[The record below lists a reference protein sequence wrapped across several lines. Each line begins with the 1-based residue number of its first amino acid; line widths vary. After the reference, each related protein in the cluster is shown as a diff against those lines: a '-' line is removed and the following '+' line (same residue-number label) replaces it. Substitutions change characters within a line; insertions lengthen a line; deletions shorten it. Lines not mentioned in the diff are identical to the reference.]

1 MSDDLSTIPLWRLE
15 VFVEPHQ
22 VAVAELIFEGVS
34 NAVSSYVSDN
44 GGPWRVEGYT
54 DTPPEL
60 AVVQNGLE
68 IALGA
73 SPEDT
78 PKISVEF
85 LSPRD
90 WLAENLSSFQPIRI
104 DRFFIYPSH
113 YDGAFPISSIPFEI
127 DAGTA
132 FGSGTHPTTST
143 CLRALTKLAK
153 VKRVGKALDLGCGS
167 GLLAFG
173 MAKLWPAEITA
184 VDIDP
189 EAVRVTKQ
197 NARINKLPHRVKTLL
212 SNGMQNP
219 VLNARGPFNL
229 IVANVLARPL
239 IGMARDV
246 CHALA
251 PGGSLV
257 LSGLLLRDARWVA
270 SRYGAHGLIF
280 EREMRDGEWATLTLR
295 KPG

>member
-1 MSDDLSTIPLWRLE
+1 MTDDLSAVPLWRLE
-15 VFVEPHQ
+15 LVVEPHQ

-34 NAVSSYVSDN
+34 NAVSSYVGVD

-54 DTPPEL
+54 DTPPDV
-60 AVVQNGLE
+60 AAVQNGLE
-68 IALGA
+68 MAIGLP
-73 SPEDT
+73 PEDA
-78 PKISVEF
+78 PKVSVEF

-90 WLAENLSSFQPIRI
+90 WLAENLSSFQPLRI

-113 YDGAFPISSIPFEI
+113 YDGAFPIASIPFEI
-127 DAGTA
+127 NAGTA

-153 VKRVGKALDLGCGS
+153 TKRVGKALDLGCGS
-167 GLLAFG
+167 GILAFA
-173 MAKLWPAEITA
+173 MAKLWPADITA

-189 EAVRVTKQ
+189 EAVRVTKA
-197 NARINKLPHRVKTLL
+197 NAQINELPHRVTALV
-212 SNGMQNP
+212 SNGLQNP
-219 VLNARGPFNL
+219 VLAERGPFDL

-246 CHALA
+246 AGALA
-251 PGGSLV
+251 PGASLV
-257 LSGLLLRDARWVA
+257 LSGLLIRDASWVA
-270 SRYGAHGLIF
+270 SRYRAHGLIF

>member
-1 MSDDLSTIPLWRLE
+1 MIDDLSAVPLWRLD
-15 VFVEPHQ
+15 VVVEPHQ
-22 VAVAELIFEGVS
+22 VAIAELIFEGVS
-34 NAVSSYVSDN
+34 NAVSSYVGHD

-54 DTPPEL
+54 DTPPDLAAVQKGLEL
-60 AVVQNGLE
+60 AIGL
-68 IALGA
+68 A
-73 SPEDT
+73 PEDV
-78 PKISVEF
+78 PKVSVEF

-104 DRFFIYPSH
+104 ERFFIYPSH
-113 YDGAFPISSIPFEI
+113 YDGAFPIASIPFEI

-153 VKRVGKALDLGCGS
+153 VKRVSKALDLGCGS
-167 GLLAFG
+167 GLLACA
-173 MAKLWPAEITA
+173 MAKLWPADIVA

-189 EAVRVTKQ
+189 EAVRVTKE
-197 NARINKLPHRVKTLL
+197 NARINQLPHRITTLL
-212 SNGMQNP
+212 SNGLQHP
-219 VLNARGPFNL
+219 ILADRSPFDL

-239 IGMARDV
+239 IGMARDISR
-246 CHALA
+246 ALA
-251 PGGSLV
+251 PGASLV
-257 LSGLLLRDARWVA
+257 LSGLLIRDAQWVT
-270 SRYGAHGLIF
+270 SRYKAYGLVF